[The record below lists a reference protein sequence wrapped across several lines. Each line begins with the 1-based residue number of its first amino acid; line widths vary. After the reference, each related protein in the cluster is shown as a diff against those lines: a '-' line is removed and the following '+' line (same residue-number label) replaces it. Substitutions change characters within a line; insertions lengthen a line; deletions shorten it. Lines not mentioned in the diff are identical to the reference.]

1 MDALHYTETNGYWHL
16 YRSAVPIFADLELQR
31 GKIESARRRIE
42 EILGQVARGDD
53 LEQRAMAY
61 AVYAKVK
68 MAGDRTQTRGAFHSF
83 SPLSL
88 SDFVYDGKMVFM
100 MRSIT

>member
-1 MDALHYTETNGYWHL
+1 MDALHYAETNGYWYL

-53 LEQRAMAY
+53 LEQRALAY

-68 MAGDRTQTRGAFHSF
+68 MAGDRGVSHCSY
-83 SPLSL
+83 L
-88 SDFVYDGKMVFM
+88 
-100 MRSIT
+100 

>member
-1 MDALHYTETNGYWHL
+1 MDALHYAETNGYWHL

-68 MAGDRTQTRGAFHSF
+68 MAGDRTQNQGASHLF
-83 SPLSL
+83 LSL
-88 SDFVYDGKMVFM
+88 SFSDSVYDGKTVFM
-100 MRSIT
+100 TRSIT